1 MNHKT
6 DRRVKY
12 TKTALR
18 EALVTLMQDRH
29 ISQITV
35 KALCDL
41 ADVNRS
47 TFYAHYTD
55 PYDLLGQVEAGG
67 AGKPAPV
74 SENPADGRAAAGFRT
89 GADPHFWT
97 M

>member
-29 ISQITV
+29 SGRLLYQPRLQHNLRNLQWLDPVSVQFNLSIHPA
-35 KALCDL
+35 KAL
-41 ADVNRS
+41 
-47 TFYAHYTD
+47 
-55 PYDLLGQVEAGG
+55 
-67 AGKPAPV
+67 PV
-74 SENPADGRAAAGFRT
+74 SVGSEPSPVSGSVHLFS
-89 GADPHFWT
+89 F
-97 M
+97 